1 MKHALRSSKAAMKR
15 IVLPLIM
22 VLVLTTLAGCQKS
35 GEDPSSSETVEVSGS
50 SIENSQQ
57 ETERTEEP
65 DEVSIEESATES
77 VEEIAEELVTEE
89 NEEEEVIAEKT
100 IAPGPF
106 ELSDVQPTIKD
117 GKYQYNPYALS
128 QEAIQCFD
136 ENLYAFYKDFITAY
150 MNYETSCYCP
160 SREYVQQLNMILDYE
175 CAFYQ
180 WGDLDL
186 NWAVGYDESN
196 HCLSWEYLVDQET
209 LQERIG
215 LVGEAMQE
223 YLDLVSPEDDEADK
237 MQTLYHA
244 FCPQM
249 TYDYD
254 SMDSR
259 ENIESCYAF
268 LEHRGI
274 CVTFAYAFS
283 QLLSQVGIDVTIGA
297 GPVGDESHV
306 WNYACINGEYYFF
319 DTTFELNF
327 KEGNAYVYYGMTLEE
342 RVDSGAEEDTMWL
355 GRYRSYEIV
364 TAESHLNV
372 H

>member
-1 MKHALRSSKAAMKR
+1 MKR
-15 IVLPLIM
+15 MLSSDNTKRKWIVLPLVVALM
-22 VLVLTTLAGCQKS
+22 LTVLSGCQQKS
-35 GEDPSSSETVEVSGS
+35 AEEPASDRNIKVAENSSDEGTVVEEETSVKEESSVAEETVESAV
-50 SIENSQQ
+50 
-57 ETERTEEP
+57 EE
-65 DEVSIEESATES
+65 
-77 VEEIAEELVTEE
+77 EEIANENVKEETPIQ
-89 NEEEEVIAEKT
+89 EVMV
-100 IAPGPF
+100 PGPF

-117 GKYQYNPYALS
+117 GKYQYNPYVLS

-180 WGDLDL
+180 WDDLDL

-209 LQERIG
+209 LQKRIG